1 MDTESV
7 AAALKLGVLRDGERG
22 VIQHRAWFRAGNEQ
36 TGLGIAAVRKAFAP
50 DDETLAAEDG
60 QHDGAGQADE
70 DGAGRSEL
78 DAAGNGSSDFAI
90 RRGFIVK
97 SAVGLDVGEFET
109 SLAGGVASEGDLGGD
124 KIGDRGGV
132 ELLAEEGAA
141 AEVFGIGVAGVG
153 ARAHLGGGCFA
164 EGGAREFG
172 RAGVGAATDVGEV
185 EVAEKLTLGAGFEE
199 GRGLAEIAIQEHGH
213 PR

>member
-1 MDTESV
+1 
-7 AAALKLGVLRDGERG
+7 LRVLRDGERG
-22 VIQHRAWFRAGNEQ
+22 VIQYRAWFGAGNEQ

-50 DDETLAAEDG
+50 DDETLTAENR
-60 QHDGAGQADE
+60 QHDRASQANE
-70 DGAGRSEL
+70 YGVASGEM
-78 DAAGNGSSDFAI
+78 DAAGNGSGHFAI
-90 RRGFIVK
+90 GSGFIVK
-97 SAVGLDVGEFET
+97 SAVGFDVTEFEAGF
-109 SLAGGVASEGDLGGD
+109 AGGVTGEGYLGGD

-164 EGGAREFG
+164 KGGARELR
-172 RAGVGAATDVGEV
+172 RAGMGAATDVGEV
-185 EVAEKLTLGAGFEE
+185 EVAEELTLGAGFEE

-213 PR
+213 PRWRQPSLRRW